1 MRIQAGQAAKA
12 FESRDLSGN
21 PVSLEDY
28 RGGRLMLSFY
38 RYASCPLCN
47 LRIHELI
54 GKHET
59 LKDRGL
65 SMVAVFQ
72 SPTGSILEYVGKQDI
87 PFPVIPDPE
96 RDLYRAYGVES
107 SWGGFFKAAARLPEM
122 IAATRAGFRP
132 GRMEGKTAMVPADFL
147 IGPDLVVEKAY
158 YGRDIGDH
166 MPIADI
172 EAWLKES

>member
-1 MRIQAGQAAKA
+1 MRMQEGQAAKA
-12 FESRDLSGN
+12 FEARDLNDN
-21 PVSLEDY
+21 PVSLEDF

-54 GKHET
+54 GKHEL
-59 LKDRGL
+59 LKDLGL

-72 SPTGSILEYVGKQDI
+72 SPRSSILEYVGRQEI

-96 RDLYRAYGVES
+96 RSLYRTYGVES
-107 SWGGFFKAAARLPEM
+107 SWGGFFKATARLPEM
-122 IAATRAGFRP
+122 IAAMKAGFWP
-132 GRMEGKTAMVPADFL
+132 GRMEGETAMVPADFL

-172 EAWLKES
+172 ETWLEEF